1 MNSAETAILAFFRRF
16 DARPSEMLFINPN
29 QSKEQSPKFRS
40 AMQSLIDKGFVTKER
55 PKQAYSLT
63 LAGYKASVTVPVKA

>member
-29 QSKEQSPKFRS
+29 QAKDQSPKFRA

-63 LAGYKASVTVPVKA
+63 MAGYKASVAVPVKA

>member
-1 MNSAETAILAFFRRF
+1 MNTAETAILAFFRRF
-16 DARPSEMLFINPN
+16 EARPAEMLFINPQ
-29 QSKEQSPKFRS
+29 QSKDQSAKFRT

-63 LAGYKASVTVPVKA
+63 VAGYRASVGVAVKV